1 MAIDLRQEFCA
12 LRDTY
17 IEKQFGRLNAMQR
30 EAVFTTNGPLLI
42 LAGAGSGKTT
52 VLVNRIANLIRF
64 GAAHGSQ
71 WVPREVTEDDVK
83 ALRMA
88 IMTNTDAPSWLDG
101 MLRKDAVRSW
111 NVMAITFTNKAA
123 GELKERLRNMLGGEE
138 GDEVFASTFHSAC
151 VRILRRWAEEIGY
164 PRSFTIYDTDDAQRV
179 MKSVYKELSID
190 DKFFPVKSAINQMS
204 RWKDQLVSP
213 EEALRTPARDTK
225 GALAAK
231 VYAAYEKKLK
241 DAGAFDFDDLIY
253 QTVQLLAGH
262 EEVRQF
268 YQNKYRYLL
277 VDEYQDT
284 SVAQF
289 RLVSLLT
296 GPEKNICVV
305 GDDDQS
311 IYRFRGATIENILNF
326 ERIYPGTKTKSN
338 LGANAILGVSLAVA
352 KAAAAYLDIP
362 LYRYIGGTN
371 TYVMPVP
378 MMNIINGGSHSD
390 APIAFQEFMIRPV
403 GASCFKEGLRM
414 GAEVFHALKKVLHD
428 RGLSTAVG
436 DEGGFAPNLEG
447 TEDALNSI
455 IAAINAAGYEPG
467 KDVMIGMDCASSEF
481 YKDGIYDYT
490 KFEGEKGVKRTS
502 DEQVD
507 YLEKLIN
514 EYPIDSIEDGMSEND
529 WAGWKK
535 LTDRIGNH
543 CQLVGDD
550 LFVTNVEFLSRGIKE
565 GCGNSILIKVNQ
577 IGSLT
582 ETLNAIEM
590 AHRHG
595 YTTVTSHRSGET
607 EDATIADIAVA
618 TNSGQIKTGSL
629 SRSDRM
635 AKYNQ
640 LLRIEEELGDRAVYG
655 YKRIN

>member
-1 MAIDLRQEFCA
+1 MKIEKITGREILDSRGNPTVEVDILLESGVMGRASVPSGASTGENEALE
-12 LRDTY
+12 LRDGDKKRY
-17 IEKQFGRLNAMQR
+17 GGKGVLK
-30 EAVFTTNGPLLI
+30 AV
-42 LAGAGSGKTT
+42 
-52 VLVNRIANLIRF
+52 
-64 GAAHGSQ
+64 
-71 WVPREVTEDDVK
+71 
-83 ALRMA
+83 
-88 IMTNTDAPSWLDG
+88 
-101 MLRKDAVRSW
+101 
-111 NVMAITFTNKAA
+111 
-123 GELKERLRNMLGGEE
+123 
-138 GDEVFASTFHSAC
+138 
-151 VRILRRWAEEIGY
+151 
-164 PRSFTIYDTDDAQRV
+164 
-179 MKSVYKELSID
+179 
-190 DKFFPVKSAINQMS
+190 
-204 RWKDQLVSP
+204 
-213 EEALRTPARDTK
+213 
-225 GALAAK
+225 
-231 VYAAYEKKLK
+231 
-241 DAGAFDFDDLIY
+241 
-253 QTVQLLAGH
+253 
-262 EEVRQF
+262 
-268 YQNKYRYLL
+268 
-277 VDEYQDT
+277 
-284 SVAQF
+284 
-289 RLVSLLT
+289 
-296 GPEKNICVV
+296 
-305 GDDDQS
+305 
-311 IYRFRGATIENILNF
+311 ENINTIIAPALKGMSALDQ
-326 ERIYPGTKTKSN
+326 IGIDHAMLALDGTKTKSK

-352 KAAAAYLDIP
+352 KAAANYLDIP

-403 GASCFKEGLRM
+403 GAASFKEGLRM

-455 IAAINAAGYEPG
+455 IAAIKAAGYEPG

-582 ETLNAIEM
+582 ETLSAIEM

-595 YTTVTSHRSGET
+595 YTTVTPHRSGET
-607 EDATIADIAVA
+607 EDATIAAIAVA